1 MKRWLLWAALAVIAV
16 AAGLGDRTDIGKLQ
30 PVALLQLSREART
43 LVIETDT
50 GDMGQGA
57 TLEEAF
63 EDLKQSTPAAIF
75 LETADYL
82 LVTEDT
88 RIYTKEL
95 LDFLR
100 PGTEVL
106 LISEPVDTG
115 SAAKYL
121 DNHRPGIT
129 LQELR
134 YAQAQLPCLTMNEG
148 RYALRN

>member
-1 MKRWLLWAALAVIAV
+1 MKRWLLWAALAVIAL

-50 GDMGQGA
+50 GDMGQGE

-88 RIYTKEL
+88 RI
-95 LDFLR
+95 
-100 PGTEVL
+100 
-106 LISEPVDTG
+106 
-115 SAAKYL
+115 
-121 DNHRPGIT
+121 
-129 LQELR
+129 
-134 YAQAQLPCLTMNEG
+134 
-148 RYALRN
+148 